1 MYFSECYP
9 SLPHRI
15 LSAKQ
20 NSHFQIFFR
29 TPPGNPPTCSP
40 TVYHHSPTK
49 VLTKNLKS
57 HEPFSRACLKNHS
70 CNLHAPLCGIF
81 YLHSVDVARYAAL
94 IQATSP
100 TNCDAHLAESLFQTR
115 SSRTIKLRPHRQAP
129 KKSHNS
135 PSPLVSANKQFSAN
149 KQRPN
154 WDSLG
159 EQHFVGS

>member
-29 TPPGNPPTCSP
+29 TPPGNPPTCSL

-81 YLHSVDVARYAAL
+81 YLRSVDVARYAAL
-94 IQATSP
+94 IQEKSP

-129 KKSHNS
+129 KKKPQLSV
-135 PSPLVSANKQFSAN
+135 PIGFRQQTVLC
-149 KQRPN
+149 
-154 WDSLG
+154 
-159 EQHFVGS
+159 